1 MGYLRKSNNKDL
13 DYVIKNMRVIDKI
26 EAFYQSGQSPEDAV
40 AYSYLCSNITMTVAG
55 DNDQPMGLCGVADNK
70 CIWFVATDELY
81 ATKKYR
87 IQLIRKGKEWVDS
100 LLKTH
105 DYLYNYVYKENTNAI
120 KWLRSMNFNFINLH
134 QEFGYQKQPF
144 YEFMRII

>member
-13 DYVIKNMRVIDKI
+13 DHVIKNMRAIDKI
-26 EAFYQSGQSPEDAV
+26 EAYYQSGQSPEDAV
-40 AYSYLCSNITMTVAG
+40 AYSYLNSSITMTVAG
-55 DNDQPMGLCGVADNK
+55 DKDQPMGLCGVAQDK

-81 ATKKYR
+81 ETKKYR

-100 LLKTH
+100 LLKNH

-134 QEFGYQKQPF
+134 KEFGYQKQPF
-144 YEFMRII
+144 YEFMRIV

>member
-13 DYVIKNMRVIDKI
+13 DHVIKNMRAIDKI
-26 EAFYQSGQSPEDAV
+26 EAYYQSGQSPEDAV
-40 AYSYLCSNITMTVAG
+40 AYSYLNSSITMTVAG
-55 DNDQPMGLCGVADNK
+55 DKDQPMGLCGVAQDK

-81 ATKKYR
+81 ETKKYR

-100 LLKTH
+100 LLKNH

-134 QEFGYQKQPF
+134 KEFGYQKQPF

>member
-13 DYVIKNMRVIDKI
+13 DHVINNMRVIDKI
-26 EAFYQSGQSPEDAV
+26 EAYYQSGQSPEDAV
-40 AYSYLCSNITMTVAG
+40 AYSYLNSSITMTVAG
-55 DNDQPMGLCGVADNK
+55 DKDQPMGLCGVAQDK

-81 ATKKYR
+81 ETKKYR

-100 LLKTH
+100 LLKNH

-134 QEFGYQKQPF
+134 KEFGYQKQPF
-144 YEFMRII
+144 YEFMRIV